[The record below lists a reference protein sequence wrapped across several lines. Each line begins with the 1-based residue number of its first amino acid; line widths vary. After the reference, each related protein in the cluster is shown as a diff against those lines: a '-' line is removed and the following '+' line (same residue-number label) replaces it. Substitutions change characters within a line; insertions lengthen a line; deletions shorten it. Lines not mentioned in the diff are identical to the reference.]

1 LAVKK
6 VISHVAELL
15 QSCFPS
21 PPLISRVVVAFRIRL
36 SICKLLRYAC
46 QDALLSVEVNAL
58 ADTGHDNHLSIDL

>member
-1 LAVKK
+1 MLLNYFSLV
-6 VISHVAELL
+6 SHL
-15 QSCFPS
+15 